1 MPILMQEATG
11 SDLKFI
17 IEYVK
22 QRRGMSGVRQML
34 SELNKPSILFT
45 GLTDIGRSKFFTEE
59 VYKKVIEAAAKVL
72 GGDIKTRLNQLG
84 YALGDRAKMTKF
96 IAKFS
101 TPKQLIRLLEDGI
114 ITDVPFV
121 KSSVN
126 DVSKHIT
133 ILKITSR
140 KGGDMFIDVSEGY
153 ISAVLDQS
161 GKALTI
167 SEKKVANGE
176 LSYKFV
182 LG

>member
-1 MPILMQEATG
+1 MHEATG

-17 IEYVK
+17 IDYVK
-22 QRRGMSGVRQML
+22 QRRGMSGVRVL
-34 SELNKPSILFT
+34 LNELNKPSILFT
-45 GLTDIGRSKFFTEE
+45 GLADIGRSQIYSEE
-59 VYKKVIEAAAKVL
+59 IYKKVIESAATTL
-72 GGDIKTRLNQLG
+72 GGDVRTRLNQLG

-101 TPKQLIRLLEDGI
+101 TSKQLVRLLEDGI

-126 DVSKHIT
+126 EVSKHIS
-133 ILKITSR
+133 ILRITAR
-140 KGGDMFIDVSEGY
+140 KSGEDFLDVSDGY
-153 ISAVLDQS
+153 ITAVLDQS

-167 SEKKVANGE
+167 SEKKFGNGE

>member
-1 MPILMQEATG
+1 MQEATG

-22 QRRGMSGVRQML
+22 DRRGMSGIRALLNQ
-34 SELNKPSILFT
+34 LNKPSILFT
-45 GLTDIGRSKFFTEE
+45 GLSDITRSQIYSEAI
-59 VYKKVIEAAAKVL
+59 YKKVIESAATVL
-72 GGDIKTRLNQLG
+72 GGDVKTRLNQLG

-101 TPKQLIRLLEDGI
+101 TPKQLIRLLEDGT

-126 DVSKHIT
+126 EVSKHIT
-133 ILKITSR
+133 ILRITAR
-140 KGGDMFIDVSEGY
+140 KNGENFLEVADGY
-153 ISAVLDQS
+153 ITAVLDQA

-167 SEKKVANGE
+167 SEKKMGDGE

-182 LG
+182 IG

>member
-1 MPILMQEATG
+1 MQEATG

-22 QRRGMSGVRQML
+22 QRRGASGVRMML
-34 SELNKPSILFT
+34 NVLNKPSILFT
-45 GLTDIGRSKFFTEE
+45 GVGDIGRTQIFPEDI
-59 VYKKVIEAAAKVL
+59 YKKVIESAAAVL
-72 GGDIKTRLNQLG
+72 GGDLKTRMNQLG

-101 TPKQLIRLLEDGI
+101 TPKQLVRLLEDGI
-114 ITDVPFV
+114 IEDIPFV

-126 DVSKHIT
+126 EVSKHIT
-133 ILKITSR
+133 ILRVTAR
-140 KGGDMFIDVSEGY
+140 KNGERFLDAADGY
-153 ISAVLDQS
+153 ITAVLDQAGRS
-161 GKALTI
+161 LTI
-167 SEKKVANGE
+167 SEKKMSDTE

>member
-1 MPILMQEATG
+1 MHEATG

-22 QRRGMSGVRQML
+22 QRRGMSGVRAML
-34 SELNKPSILFT
+34 NELNRPSILFT
-45 GLTDIGRSKFFTEE
+45 SFTNIGRTQIFSEE
-59 VYKKVIEAAAKVL
+59 IYKKVIEAASLTL
-72 GGDIKTRLNQLG
+72 GGDQKTRMNQLG

-101 TPKQLIRLLEDGI
+101 TSKQLVRLLEDGI

-126 DVSKHIT
+126 ELSKHIS
-133 ILKITSR
+133 ILRITAR
-140 KGGDMFIDVSEGY
+140 KSGEKFLDVSDGY

-161 GKALTI
+161 GRALKIT
-167 SEKKVANGE
+167 EKKVNDE
-176 LSYKFV
+176 EISYKFV

>member
-1 MPILMQEATG
+1 MHEATG

-22 QRRGMSGVRQML
+22 QRRGMSGVRAML
-34 SELNKPSILFT
+34 NELNRPSILFT
-45 GLTDIGRSKFFTEE
+45 SFASIGRTQIFSEE
-59 VYKKVIEAAAKVL
+59 IYKKVIEAASLTL
-72 GGDIKTRLNQLG
+72 GGDQKTRMNQLG

-101 TPKQLIRLLEDGI
+101 TSKQLVRLLEDGI
-114 ITDVPFV
+114 ISDVPFV

-126 DVSKHIT
+126 ELSKHIT
-133 ILKITSR
+133 ILRITAR
-140 KGGDMFIDVSEGY
+140 KNGEEFLDVSEGY

-161 GKALTI
+161 EKALKIT
-167 SEKKVANGE
+167 EKKVKDE
-176 LSYKFV
+176 EISYKFV

>member
-1 MPILMQEATG
+1 MQEATG

-22 QRRGMSGVRQML
+22 QRRGMSGVRMMMN
-34 SELNKPSILFT
+34 ELNKPSILFT
-45 GLTDIGRSKFFTEE
+45 GLGDIGRTQIFSEDI
-59 VYKKVIEAAAKVL
+59 YKKVIESAAATL

-101 TPKQLIRLLEDGI
+101 TSKQLIRLLEDGI
-114 ITDVPFV
+114 IEDIPFV

-126 DVSKHIT
+126 EVSKHIS
-133 ILKITSR
+133 ILRVTAR
-140 KGGDMFIDVSEGY
+140 KNGERFLDVADGY
-153 ISAVLDQS
+153 ITAVLDQS
-161 GKALTI
+161 SRSLTV
-167 SEKKVANGE
+167 SEKKMSSTD

-182 LG
+182 VG